1 MSPTD
6 ELIRNVSD
14 TAIWVA
20 MYRAIESER
29 PDALFIDPYARR
41 LSGER
46 GERIAQTRDF
56 QRSRMWPVI
65 VRTSVFDEFV
75 LNAVSK
81 DGVDTVLNLAA
92 GLDARPWRLPLPAA
106 LRWID
111 VDLPE
116 MLGYKQ
122 QAMAAET
129 LNCRY
134 ETRAADLRE
143 ADVRRALFSEI
154 GAASRATLVISEG
167 LIIYLPPEAVAALAS
182 DLAAQPSFRWWM
194 FDLLSPQIL
203 ARISKSRGNGPGGA
217 NSPFLFAPADS
228 TRFFAPYGWREREFR
243 SMWADSKRLN
253 RRMPGAWF
261 FDMMFSFQSPER
273 RKRASRMAGNVM
285 LERAGTA
292 SSPA

>member
-1 MSPTD
+1 MSPAD

-20 MYRAIESER
+20 MYRALESER
-29 PDALFIDPYARR
+29 PDALFHDPFARR

-46 GERIAQTRDF
+46 GERIASTREF
-56 QRSRMWPVI
+56 GRGRSWPIV
-65 VRTSVFDEFV
+65 VRTCVFDEFV
-75 LNAVSK
+75 LNAVNN

-92 GLDARPWRLPLPAA
+92 GLDARPWRLPLPAT

-122 QAMAAET
+122 QAMAAE
-129 LNCRY
+129 LPQCRY

-143 ADVRRALFSEI
+143 EAARRTLFGEI
-154 GAASRATLVISEG
+154 GAGSRATLVISEG
-167 LIIYLPPEAVAALAS
+167 LIIYLQPEAVAALAI
-182 DLAAQPSFRWWM
+182 DLAAQPAFRWWM

-203 ARISKSRGNGPGGA
+203 ARISRSRGNGPGGP
-217 NSPFLFAPADS
+217 NSPFLFAPAES
-228 TRFFAPYGWREREFR
+228 MRFFAPYGWREREFR

-253 RRMPGAWF
+253 RRMPGAWL
-261 FDMMFSFQSPER
+261 FDLMFSFQSPER
-273 RKRASRMAGNVM
+273 RQRASRMAGNVM

>member
-14 TAIWVA
+14 TAVWVA

-29 PDALFIDPYARR
+29 PDALFKDPFARR
-41 LSGER
+41 LAGDR
-46 GERIAQTRDF
+46 GERIASTREF
-56 QRSRMWPVI
+56 AHGRSWPVV

-75 LNAVSK
+75 LNAVNQ
-81 DGVDTVLNLAA
+81 DGVDAVLNLAA
-92 GLDARPWRLPLPAA
+92 GLDARPWRLALPAT

-116 MLGYKQ
+116 ILGYKQ

-129 LNCRY
+129 PNCRY

-143 ADVRRALFSEI
+143 EAVRRALFSEI

-167 LIIYLPPEAVAALAS
+167 LIIYLTPEAVAALAT

-217 NSPFLFAPADS
+217 NSPFLFAPANS
-228 TRFFAPYGWREREFR
+228 TGFFKPFGWKEREFR

-261 FDMMFSFQSPER
+261 FDLMFSFQSPEG

-285 LERAGTA
+285 LERVGAAPA
-292 SSPA
+292 SV